1 MKVSAKYIPCDCGG
15 RAVKQSAP
23 AKFKKDRDGITV
35 ENIPAFVCENC
46 GEIYFDGPSIVKIER
61 RLEKQSASV

>member
-15 RAVKQSAP
+15 RAVKQTAP
-23 AKFKKDRDGITV
+23 AKFKKGRSNIVV

-46 GEIYFDGPSIVKIER
+46 GEFYFDGPSILKIER
-61 RLEKQSASV
+61 KLEKQAALT